1 MKYKCVCLKLTGL
14 SQLLGWS
21 LFYCVEKGVA
31 LMNFSVSDHM
41 ICLAFAVREGRTG
54 YPQVGVLAK

>member
-31 LMNFSVSDHM
+31 LMNFSASDHM
-41 ICLAFAVREGRTG
+41 ICLIFA
-54 YPQVGVLAK
+54 AKDGKVAYIKAGAVAR